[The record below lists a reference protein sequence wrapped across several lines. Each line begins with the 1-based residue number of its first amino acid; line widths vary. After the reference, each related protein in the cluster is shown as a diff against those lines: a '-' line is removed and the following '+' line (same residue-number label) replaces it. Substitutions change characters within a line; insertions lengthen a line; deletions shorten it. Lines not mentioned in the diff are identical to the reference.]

1 MSMNAIRLTF
11 ILLLWSSLASAQE
24 RNTDAGANAQ
34 PEQPGSV
41 SAPPPARNVARAS
54 PRRPTPRSFTPS
66 ETVSADAEVRFP
78 VDI

>member
-11 ILLLWSSLASAQE
+11 IVLLWSSLVSAQE

-34 PEQPGSV
+34 PEQPRSV
-41 SAPPPARNVARAS
+41 AAPPPARTS
-54 PRRPTPRSFTPS
+54 PAPPAPPTQRSFTPS